1 MTATQLLKKDHA
13 TVKKLFAEF
22 ARTTTVASSEELAEL
37 GQRMQERK
45 RALATSTMQRAKR
58 SVKKALRKV
67 A

>member
-1 MTATQLLKKDHA
+1 MFPA
-13 TVKKLFAEF
+13 AE
-22 ARTTTVASSEELAEL
+22 RELGEELTEL